1 MYSSSWYRES
11 VEGIGS
17 YPVAFLVP
25 LSLYLVYYTPLLLE
39 RRASRAN
46 YVWLGV
52 DTAMT

>member
-17 YPVAFLVP
+17 C
-25 LSLYLVYYTPLLLE
+25 LVYYTPLLLE